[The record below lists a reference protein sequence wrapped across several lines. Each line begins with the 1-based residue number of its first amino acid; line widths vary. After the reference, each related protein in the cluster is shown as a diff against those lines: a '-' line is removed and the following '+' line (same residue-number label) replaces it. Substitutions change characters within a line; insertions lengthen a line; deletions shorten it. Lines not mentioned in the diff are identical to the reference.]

1 MAIFV
6 AMPLLAMMAKMTKMT
21 IIAVQKYYELASNM
35 VFMGAFFKN
44 SENTDQT

>member
-21 IIAVQKYYELASNM
+21 IIAVMEYYEFALDM
-35 VFMGAFFKN
+35 DFMGVFLKN
-44 SENTDQT
+44 SKNPDQT